1 MALIKKKTRKKLAKQ
16 LKKLVRKHGAEV
28 ALTFVTGIVGA
39 LVAESTEKLKVRSKV
54 KLTDKPEVRSPIVRK
69 RPIEPAE
76 QAKPSPEPGMIR
88 RRP

>member
-1 MALIKKKTRKKLAKQ
+1 MALIKKKTRKKLVKG

-28 ALTFVTGIVGA
+28 TLTLVTGIVGA

-54 KLTDKPEVRSPIVRK
+54 KLPDTSEVRSPIVRK
-69 RPIEPAE
+69 RQVNPAE
-76 QAKPSPEPGMIR
+76 QERLSSDPDVNR